1 MMNFNDHNRQ
11 FCRRCGHKCTAYG
24 LRVRMISSNS
34 IIGTYMFYDAV
45 FDITVGEIPM
55 QTVKLRKVGNSAT
68 VTLPASVVEALH
80 LHENDEIAI
89 EVAGDRVIL
98 TRASSDFQ
106 DAWEAYEQ
114 LEPRYRNANRK
125 LAE

>member
-1 MMNFNDHNRQ
+1 
-11 FCRRCGHKCTAYG
+11 
-24 LRVRMISSNS
+24 
-34 IIGTYMFYDAV
+34 
-45 FDITVGEIPM
+45 M

>member
-1 MMNFNDHNRQ
+1 
-11 FCRRCGHKCTAYG
+11 
-24 LRVRMISSNS
+24 
-34 IIGTYMFYDAV
+34 
-45 FDITVGEIPM
+45 M

-68 VTLPASVVEALH
+68 VTLPAAVIEALH

-89 EVAGDRVIL
+89 EVVGDRIVL
-98 TRASSDFQ
+98 TRASADFQ
-106 DAWEAYEQ
+106 DAWAAYEQ